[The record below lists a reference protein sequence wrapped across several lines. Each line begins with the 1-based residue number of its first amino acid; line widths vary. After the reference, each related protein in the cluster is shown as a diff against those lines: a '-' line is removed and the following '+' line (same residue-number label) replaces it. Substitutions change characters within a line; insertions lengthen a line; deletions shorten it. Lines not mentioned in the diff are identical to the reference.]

1 MKPLYNLHLRA
12 LFIITLGLTSGLI
25 GPKAAKADWDRF
37 EISLYTGI
45 TEIVKLG
52 QTQKAITD
60 NSKYKFTNL
69 EIAKNEEIKKSGIV
83 SGIDFESKGITI
95 FFKATGSTLI
105 VLKPPFHGKIKG
117 KNLQIFDTEKPS
129 EMSWEDFVIKTFGQP
144 EAKRNGGRI
153 VGDVFYYAWG
163 DVQFGPTGL
172 RKLMLYRDKAIRN
185 YREATQLEP
194 TNILD

>member
-1 MKPLYNLHLRA
+1 MRLLSRLQLRS
-12 LFIITLGLTSGLI
+12 FILIILGFTSGLM
-25 GPKAAKADWDRF
+25 GPKAAKADWERF
-37 EISLYTGI
+37 EVSLYTGI

-52 QTQKAITD
+52 QTLKTITE
-60 NSKYKFTNL
+60 NSKFKFTPL
-69 EIAKNEEIKKSGIV
+69 EISKNEEIKKSGII

-105 VLKPPFHGKIKG
+105 VLKPPFQGTIKG
-117 KNLQIFDTEKPS
+117 KNIHIFDTEKPAG
-129 EMSWEDFVIKTFGQP
+129 MSWEDFVVKTFGEP

-163 DVQFGPTGL
+163 DLQFGPTGF

-194 TNILD
+194 TNLLE

>member
-1 MKPLYNLHLRA
+1 MKPSAKLIQRTLI
-12 LFIITLGLTSGLI
+12 FITLLFTFSITTS
-25 GPKAAKADWDRF
+25 KTAKADWDRF

-45 TEIVKLG
+45 SEIVKLG
-52 QTQKAITD
+52 QTQKTITE

-83 SGIDFESKGITI
+83 SGIDFESKGISI

-105 VLKPPFHGKIKG
+105 VLKPPFQGVIKG
-117 KNLQIFDTEKPS
+117 KKVQVFDTEKPS
-129 EMSWEDFVIKTFGQP
+129 ELSWEDFVVKTFGQP

-153 VGDVFYYAWG
+153 VGDVFYYSWG
-163 DVQFGPTGL
+163 DIQFGPTGL

-185 YREATQLEP
+185 YREATQLES